1 VLETRPP
8 KLTRENFVGDPLM
21 VILYGKKLEPLV
33 GCRSEK
39 TGRRLHVSWTL
50 FVWGAGRRHFC
61 TPPAATFSLERPSV
75 LALAPAV
82 YHVQLRWKRFD
93 PSYI

>member
-8 KLTRENFVGDPLM
+8 KLTRENFVGEPLM

-61 TPPAATFSLERPSV
+61 TPPAAAFFFRTAFGVSVGTSSLSCSATLET
-75 LALAPAV
+75 L
-82 YHVQLRWKRFD
+82 
-93 PSYI
+93 